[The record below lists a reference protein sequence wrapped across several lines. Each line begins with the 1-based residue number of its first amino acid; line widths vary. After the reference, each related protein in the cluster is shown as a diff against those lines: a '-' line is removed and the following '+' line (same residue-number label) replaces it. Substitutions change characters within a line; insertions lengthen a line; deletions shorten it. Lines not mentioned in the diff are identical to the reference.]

1 MHYAFQLGRES
12 KISTAEL
19 QAVFSVENISIH
31 STRKDNQYLIIET
44 KEKLDLQYFMSKLG
58 GTIKILEGIDDATM
72 QRCNNENELI
82 DKTVSYLDTTL
93 PTGKVHFSLSG
104 SNANKIAIQIKKELK
119 AIKRSVRYIEPKNT
133 ATILHNKLVEKQTDL
148 TLIGKD
154 IFVTRA
160 IQPIEEFG
168 ERDFGRPGR
177 DDKSGMLPPKLAK
190 ILINLSKAK
199 ASETILDPFC
209 GSGTIIMEALLMG
222 FQNIIGTD
230 ISPKAIDYTKQN
242 LKWLQENNQQLANKT
257 ISELTKLFQLDVNH
271 IAKKFEPN
279 SISAIIFEP
288 FMGKPLTGKESK
300 SELVS
305 QANELSPLYTNAF
318 KNFHSVLVPGGT
330 VTAIIPKFKLEL
342 NYSQNKK
349 VNNKGNDKLSPQA
362 KFVNQHSNPPPKS
375 SIIWIKISCIEKIEK
390 LGFSLI
396 PLTEDS
402 DSLLYHRKNQHV
414 GREIWQ
420 FKKQ

>member
-12 KISTAEL
+12 QISTAEL
-19 QAVFSVENISIH
+19 QAVFSAENITIQ
-31 STRKDNQYLIIET
+31 STRKDNQYLIIKT
-44 KEKLDLQYFMSKLG
+44 NKKLEPQYLMNKLG
-58 GTIKILEGIDDATM
+58 GTVKIMEQIAREAKE
-72 QRCNNENELI
+72 QCENEKELI
-82 DKTVSYLDTTL
+82 NETVSYLNQTL
-93 PTGKVHFSLSG
+93 PTDKIHFSLSG
-104 SNANKIAIQIKKELK
+104 SNAKKIAIQIKKELK
-119 AIKRSVRYIEPKNT
+119 ANKRSVRYIEPKNT
-133 ATILHNKLVEKQTDL
+133 ATILHNKLVEKKTDL

-168 ERDFGRPGR
+168 QRDFGRPGR

-190 ILINLSKAK
+190 IMINLSKAK
-199 ASETILDPFC
+199 TSETILDPFC

-222 FQNIIGTD
+222 FKNIIGTD
-230 ISPKAIDYTKQN
+230 ISPKAIDHTKQN
-242 LKWLQENNQQLANKT
+242 LKWLQENNQQLANQT
-257 ISELTKLFQLDVNH
+257 ISQLTKLFQLDVDH
-271 IAKKFEPN
+271 IAKKFEAN
-279 SISAIIFEP
+279 SIDAIIFEP

-318 KNFHSVLVPGGT
+318 KNFYSVLKPGGT
-330 VTAIIPKFKLEL
+330 VTSIIPKFRLEL
-342 NYSQNKK
+342 NYKQTTNSNYPKNKS
-349 VNNKGNDKLSPQA
+349 NSLN
-362 KFVNQHSNPPPKS
+362 SNPPPKS
-375 SIIWIKISCIEKIEK
+375 SIIWIKVSCIEKIEK

-402 DSLLYHRKNQHV
+402 NSLLYHRKNQHV